1 MNGRLPSTCLAL
13 ALVSV
18 CVGGTGCALPVI
30 EGIFDQ
36 RDFALFDDTPE
47 ARGESGDETLL
58 VFLDVDDNAG
68 ELRTV
73 SVDLRALSTLPV
85 GSAIEVGSGA
95 WDDARPSVEVVE
107 GSLVT
112 EQLSDGG
119 TLMSTGDDARR
130 AASQTGTIT
139 LDENGDTVAGSFDV
153 DLDDGGY
160 LHGAFRST
168 R

>member
-1 MNGRLPSTCLAL
+1 MNGRVASICLAL

-18 CVGGTGCALPVI
+18 CAGGTGCANPVI

-58 VFLDVDDNAG
+58 VFLDVDNNVG
-68 ELRTV
+68 QLRTV
-73 SVDLRALSTLPV
+73 SVELRGLSTLPV
-85 GSAIEVGSGA
+85 GDAIEVGSGK

-112 EQLSDGG
+112 EPLADGG

-130 AASQTGTIT
+130 AVSHTGTIT
-139 LDENGDTVAGSFDV
+139 LEENGDTVVGAFDV

-160 LHGAFRST
+160 LHGSFRST